1 MGNPLSQYTLDE
13 LRQRRSMKWRQYP
26 DDVLPLWVA
35 EMDTP
40 PAEPIRAALAAA
52 LDRGDLG
59 YSTPG
64 GAVEAFAG
72 FAGTRYGWTV
82 DPADARLSPNVMLG
96 VSEVLRHVTRP
107 GDGVVVNPP
116 VYPPFYHYIPDAGRR
131 IIESPLVRVDGQ
143 WTLDLERLER
153 DFADA
158 SAYLLCNP
166 QNPTGVAYSRST
178 LLAIADL
185 AERYDVR
192 VLVDEIHAPLTYPG
206 VSHVPFLSLDTAASH
221 RAIAFHSAS
230 KAWNLAGLTT
240 AIIVGGP
247 GARADLDRIS
257 HNFGDAVGI
266 FGVLATEAAF
276 AHGTPWLDS
285 LLAGLDANRQ
295 LLGDLLRSSLPTVGY
310 VQPQATYLAWLDCSE
325 LGLGDDPA
333 AVFLERG
340 RVAFNAGNAFGKP
353 GAGHV
358 RLNLAT
364 SGERVEEGV
373 RRMVAT
379 LS

>member
-1 MGNPLSQYTLDE
+1 MGNPLSQYTLEE
-13 LRQRRSMKWRQYP
+13 LRQRTSVKWRHYP

-40 PAEPIRAALAAA
+40 PAEPIRAALADA
-52 LDRGDLG
+52 LSRGDLG

-64 GAVEAFAG
+64 GALEAFTG
-72 FAGTRYGWTV
+72 FAADRYGWTV
-82 DPADARLSPNVMLG
+82 DPSNARLSPNVMLG

-107 GDGVVVNPP
+107 GDGVVINPP
-116 VYPPFYHYIPDAGRR
+116 VYPPFYHYIPDSGRR
-131 IIESPLVRVDGQ
+131 VIESPLVRVDGH
-143 WTLDLERLER
+143 WTVDLDRLDR

-166 QNPTGVAYSRST
+166 QNPTGVAYPREV
-178 LLAIADL
+178 LLAIAEL
-185 AERYDVR
+185 AERHHVR

-206 VSHVPFLSLDTAASH
+206 VTHVPFLSLDTPASR
-221 RAIAFHSAS
+221 RAVAFHSAS

-247 GARADLDRIS
+247 DAGRDIARIS
-257 HNFGDAVGI
+257 EHFGDAVGI

-276 AHGTPWLDS
+276 SAGRPWLDS
-285 LLAGLDANRQ
+285 LIEGLDANRR
-295 LLGDLLRSSLPTVGY
+295 LLGTLLADRLPAVGY
-310 VQPQATYLAWLDCSE
+310 VQPQATYLAWLDCSA

-333 AVFLERG
+333 GVFLERG
-340 RVAFNAGNAFGKP
+340 RVAFNAGSAFGKP

-364 SGERVEEGV
+364 SAERIEDAV
-373 RRMVAT
+373 RRMVAA
-379 LS
+379 LD